1 MNAFLLIYRHINERR
16 ETLTEGLVEG
26 AVQNMEQYRQTIGAL
41 RELKIL
47 EAEVK
52 DIERRTIDD

>member
-1 MNAFLLIYRHINERR
+1 VNAFLLIYRHINERC
-16 ETLTEGLVEG
+16 ETLTDGLIEG

-41 RELKIL
+41 RELRML

-52 DIERRTIDD
+52 DIERRTIDE